1 MVVLEEGVVGGG
13 VVVVFEER
21 VVGGGMVL
29 VLEERVVGD
38 SGDGGCWRRR
48 GGGS

>member
-38 SGDGGCWRRR
+38 SGDGGCWRRS